1 MQHRRTVS
9 TILLA
14 SAIVALTF
22 GSARADS
29 DWSAITKRCAA
40 EYPSNPARQV
50 SCITEER
57 DSAGSRHDD
66 AVQPARVSN
75 GDESCKPGFEC
86 RSAVTGATIH

>member
-9 TILLA
+9 TLLLA
-14 SAIVALTF
+14 STIVALTF

-57 DSAGSRHDD
+57 DSPGSHRDD
-66 AVQPARVSN
+66 AAQPARASG

-86 RSAVTGATIH
+86 RPASTGATIH